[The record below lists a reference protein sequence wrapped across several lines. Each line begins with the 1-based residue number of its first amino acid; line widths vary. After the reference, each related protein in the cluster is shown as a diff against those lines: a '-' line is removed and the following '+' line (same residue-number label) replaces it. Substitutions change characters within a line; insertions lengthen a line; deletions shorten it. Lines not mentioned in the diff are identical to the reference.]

1 MPRLVE
7 PTDEAIVEAA
17 RQLRRGAMVVFPTET
32 VYGLGAD
39 TFNPEA
45 IDAVYALK
53 GRPPDMPLI
62 AHVYDS
68 RQARELVAVWDDRC
82 ERLVERFWP
91 GPLTLVLPRAD
102 HLPDRAT
109 AGGSTIA
116 VRAPAHP
123 VARKLIGGFDGPIS
137 APSANRSG
145 DRSPTR
151 AGHVVADLAEFEDLM
166 VLDGGPCA
174 VGIESTVLDLTPEG
188 APEAAPAD
196 RPSPPRVLRLG
207 GVSREEI
214 QDVVGLIVDSSPAT
228 HDASARGAAAPD
240 APRTPT
246 ELLASHQLRERMQSA
261 GEPLVALC
269 FDPDEIETAHRSIK
283 MPRSARAYGARLY
296 DALREAEAMRPARII
311 IERPRRTD
319 GLWAAIHD
327 RLRRVV

>member
-7 PTDEAIVEAA
+7 PTDEGIVEAV
-17 RQLRRGAMVVFPTET
+17 RQLRRGAIVVFPTET

-53 GRPPDMPLI
+53 GRSQDMPLI

-102 HLPDRAT
+102 HLPSRAT
-109 AGGSTIA
+109 AGRSTIA

-145 DRSPTR
+145 DRSPTT

-166 VLDGGPCA
+166 VLDGGPCE
-174 VGIESTVLDLTPEG
+174 VGIESTVLDLTPESASEG
-188 APEAAPAD
+188 APAD

-214 QDVVGLIVDSSPAT
+214 QDVVGLIVDSSPPI
-228 HDASARGAAAPD
+228 HDASAQGVAAD
-240 APRTPT
+240 
-246 ELLASHQLRERMQSA
+246 
-261 GEPLVALC
+261 
-269 FDPDEIETAHRSIK
+269 
-283 MPRSARAYGARLY
+283 
-296 DALREAEAMRPARII
+296 
-311 IERPRRTD
+311 PRRLCPRRRRAADADRAARVASAPGAD
-319 GLWAAIHD
+319 GQRRGVPRGLVLRSRRDRDRASIDQDAAI
-327 RLRRVV
+327 RPGVRRPPLRRAARGRGHETRPDHH